1 MITTDL
7 NRAEFDGNGSS
18 KAFVFASS
26 GTDVPIRD
34 ESHIKVYVGAVLQTI
49 TTHYTVSFVGT
60 TATVTFGTAPAS
72 GTKNI
77 LFIREVPFTQDTD
90 LVNNSLL
97 EAESLERQLDLV
109 VNQTQQLN
117 ERIDKNFRLSDTL
130 PDSDATSTHATL
142 NLSATSRA
150 NKAVKFDASGN
161 IGVSTLDI
169 DSLQTQVTAAES
181 AATIATT
188 KAGLCEDHEE
198 ACEALLD
205 NFDDR
210 YLGVKGSDPT
220 LDNDSQ
226 ALVDGALYYSSAD
239 DVIKV
244 YDSSLTPKWRQITT
258 TISNQTNIDIL
269 TTKYDG
275 STTSGSGNN
284 LNIAQVNTVAL
295 NVANVNNFADL
306 YQISDFDPA
315 PSKDGGGVD
324 ALVAGDLAFDTDAK
338 ALRVYNGTA
347 WSSGVNTTEGIVVKT
362 EYTAN
367 GSTQHYA
374 ISHDQGMEL
383 IFLNGV
389 KLLAG
394 DGSTDNDY
402 ISVSG
407 GSSTTYVGDNNAA
420 THVYFHTAPTN
431 THKISVIAYGASS
444 NTLAVPPSG
453 GTFTGSVAFNAGLTG
468 TTGAFTGAVSGTT
481 GTFSST
487 VTGVAGTFSGAVSGT
502 TGTFSGAVTIEGL
515 TLGKGANAQ
524 SGNVGFGTSILE
536 DVTTGTN
543 NTIIGNLAGR
553 EITDGDSNVALGN
566 SALLATTSGIHNV
579 AIGSLACSTLSGAGS
594 SYNVGIG
601 KDALK
606 TATGQSNVGIGKQA
620 GNGITSGSYNIMIG
634 MDADVGTPT
643 GDYQLNI
650 GSTIYGTLNTGQVSL
665 GTATPN
671 AKAILDL
678 TSTTLGF
685 LPPRMTESQRNAIS
699 SPPDGLIVFTT
710 DVSDGQLYIYTN
722 TCWEQIAH
730 HCP

>member
-150 NKAVKFDASGN
+150 NKAVKFDGSGN

-205 NFDDR
+205 SFDDR

-226 ALVDGALYYSSAD
+226 ALVDGAIYYSSAD

-258 TISNQTNIDIL
+258 TVANQTNIDTL
-269 TTKYDG
+269 VLGKDG
-275 STTSGSGNN
+275 TASTSGTNT
-284 LNIAQVNTVAL
+284 NIAQVNAVAL
-295 NVANVNNFADL
+295 NIANVDNFADL

-347 WSSGVNTTEGIVVKT
+347 WSSGVNTTEGIIVRN

-367 GSTQHYA
+367 GSTKHFA
-374 ISHDQGMEL
+374 LAHDQGMEL
-383 IFLNGV
+383 VFLNGV
-389 KLLAG
+389 KLLSG
-394 DGSTDNDY
+394 DGSNNNDFF
-402 ISVSG
+402 SVNGS
-407 GSSTTYVGDNNAA
+407 SSTTYVGDNNAA
-420 THVYFHTAPTN
+420 THIYFHTAPTN
-431 THKISVIAYGASS
+431 THIISLIAYGASS

-468 TTGAFTGAVSGTT
+468 TTGAFSGAV
-481 GTFSST
+481 
-487 VTGVAGTFSGAVSGT
+487 TFSGAT
-502 TGTFSGAVTIEGL
+502 TFSGAVTIEGL

-543 NTIIGNLAGR
+543 NTIIGNLAGK
-553 EITDGDSNVALGN
+553 EITDGDSNVALGH
-566 SALLATTSGIHNV
+566 SALLTTTSGIHNV
-579 AIGSLACSTLSGAGS
+579 AIGSLACSTLSGSGS

-634 MDADVGTPT
+634 IDADVGTPT

-685 LPPRMTESQRNAIS
+685 LPPRMTTTQMNAIS
-699 SPPDGLIVFTT
+699 SPPEGLMVFTT
-710 DVSDGQLYIYTN
+710 DYSDGTLFIYADG
-722 TCWEQIAH
+722 CWEAITH

>member
-7 NRAEFDGNGSS
+7 NRAEFDGNNSS
-18 KAFVFASS
+18 KAFVFASN

-181 AATIATT
+181 AASIATT

-275 STTSGSGNN
+275 STSSGSGNN

-481 GTFSST
+481 GTFS
-487 VTGVAGTFSGAVSGT
+487 GAVSGT
-502 TGTFSGAVTIEGL
+502 TGTFSGT
-515 TLGKGANAQ
+515 
-524 SGNVGFGTSILE
+524 
-536 DVTTGTN
+536 VTTDGTLN
-543 NTIIGNLAGR
+543 GASVGQGGGGGSNMQNVWLGTTIA
-553 EITDGDSNVALGN
+553 S
-566 SALLATTSGIHNV
+566 SGGQNV
-579 AIGSLACSTLSGAGS
+579 AIGQYALDHANVGSNNTAVGNRAMAGGGSMMGNTAIGMHACSALQDGE
-594 SYNVGIG
+594 YNASLGYMSLYRVTDGDKNIGIG
-601 KDALK
+601 FEAGENI
-606 TATGQSNVGIGKQA
+606 TTGSN
-620 GNGITSGSYNIMIG
+620 NIMIG
-634 MDADVGTPT
+634 NAIDATSAT
-643 GDYQLNI
+643 GDNQLNI
-650 GSTIYGTLNTGQVSL
+650 GNALYGTVSATANAGQISI

-685 LPPRMTESQRNAIS
+685 LPPRMTESQRNAIQ

-710 DVSDGQLYIYTN
+710 DVSDGQLYIYAN
-722 TCWEQIAH
+722 SCWEQIAH